1 MPNMMDAMIANSLI
15 PKPHDGEFTS
25 RKELH
30 NLLANDEQG
39 TERSN
44 KVDGDTM
51 RMESKL
57 QHAILDLGQN
67 EIEIAAKPPKIIV
80 REKSNKNLSNIMY

>member
-1 MPNMMDAMIANSLI
+1 
-15 PKPHDGEFTS
+15 
-25 RKELH
+25 
-30 NLLANDEQG
+30 
-39 TERSN
+39 
-44 KVDGDTM
+44 M

-80 REKSNKNLSNIMY
+80 REKSNKNLSNIMYQVPGTDYINYNEAEHVL